1 MSRDD
6 HNNLPSYRDFM
17 ENPDDLPSVEEFK
30 EENLPSVEDFL
41 EKTVEEETQ
50 TIENSD
56 GESFLEVTD
65 VVQAPEWSE
74 LVRLV
79 NDVRKD
85 IPKVPEIRYYDEQLE
100 EICAQIAQIQDNY
113 AKRDKI
119 DVLSVQNEEFEGKL
133 FEIESKIPTVK
144 YYDHDINSIY
154 DKITDIKEEIK
165 SLPEVKYY
173 EEDLESLK
181 SRIEQVNEAIPT
193 FPDWIQEVQEVPD
206 FSWIGKTFSLIDDD
220 FNKVQG
226 HIDVIKEKIDREVN
240 ELNES
245 LEVKEFEFKV
255 DVKNLSDNLDQTNDR
270 ITETKDKIYQEIK
283 EASIRIWELR
293 NTFKDD
299 DRKLKKSVLSEQ
311 NKLKQSLET
320 QIKEI
325 NEQSVK
331 TDESI
336 LKFFTDLKETVDTL
350 PEVKYY
356 DEDVSRI
363 DSDILSLR
371 KELKELTEL
380 ASLIKTEQ
388 TELKENYLL
397 NEPPEEKERASG
409 QVDPLTP
416 IDQNFATLEDL
427 SNHYRLFLARITT
440 QLSTMGGGG
449 AGFIKDLDDV
459 EFDGTTGEGKLL
471 IYDQSRSKWV
481 GIASTALG
489 GGGGSGPGVAGTW
502 SVDSVGIHTT
512 KNVGIG
518 TTAAVTNKAL
528 YVVGDG
534 QFTGNVTVGGTLI
547 YEDVKNVDSIGLI
560 TARTGVDVLS
570 GGINVTGVSTFNSDV
585 SFNGDINGNVTI
597 VSTDDGS
604 AAAPELTLYRN
615 SASPAPGD
623 YLGQLMFKGENSNGG
638 QENYAKI
645 TGKITDETL
654 GTEDGL
660 IETAIKGNGSFTIV
674 SRQRSD
680 ELQLLNGV
688 GLSVDGDS
696 TFTGGIDVD
705 GHTELDDVNVS
716 GVITATSFVGD
727 GSGLT
732 GVASTDY
739 IITGTAATFNNHVDF
754 NNNIY
759 HTGIATF
766 GASNGIGTVH
776 IGLGQTALFVDG
788 NARIVG
794 IFTVGRSSVTIDG
807 ENNTISVGL
816 VTVTNSTIILGDN
829 VTLDASATGINS
841 APNVLYVAKDGDD
854 TSNGT
859 SIDNAKLTIEAAVG
873 IAQSG
878 TVIKVLSGNYVENNP
893 ITLPAFVAVV
903 GDDQRTVKVLPSN
916 TTQDIFHVN
925 KGCKLANMTFSGHL
939 APSAAVAFPTAGAT
953 NVGGGKW
960 KGPYIQNCTSD
971 TTTGT
976 GIRVDGDK
984 AVLTKSMNV
993 DAFTQYNQGGVGVA
1007 ITNQG
1012 YAQLVS
1018 VFTICCNEAITAH
1031 KGGQADLA
1039 NSNCSF
1045 GTYGLVAD
1053 GVSPEQFT
1061 GIVTSSG
1068 AAGQD
1073 NIVVNVGAVTTR
1085 PYDGQVVYFD
1095 QLYKSVETITITS
1108 GGSGYT
1114 STPSVTI
1121 SSPTGPNGEVA
1132 TAFATLEN
1140 GVVTEIDIISSG
1152 SQYTGTA
1159 TVTISAPDSGTTATA
1174 TANMADT
1181 YYTINSSTPITAGI
1195 TTLTLAENLL
1205 NTVGVASTAY
1215 FFQQSKIIASSH
1227 TFEYIGSGN
1236 DITSAT
1242 PKRGGV
1248 TIQANE
1254 VVTQNGGSVIYTST
1268 DQSGNFRIGDE
1279 FQINQSTGTISG
1291 RAFSKSLFSEMTP
1304 FILALS

>member
-1 MSRDD
+1 
-6 HNNLPSYRDFM
+6 M

-85 IPKVPEIRYYDEQLE
+85 IPEVPEIRYYDEQLE
-100 EICAQIAQIQDNY
+100 EICAQISQIQDNY

-371 KELKELTEL
+371 EELKELTEL

-397 NEPPEEKERASG
+397 NEPPEEKERAAG

-427 SNHYRLFLARITT
+427 SNHYRLFLSRITT

-481 GIASTALG
+481 GIASTAI
-489 GGGGSGPGVAGTW
+489 GGSGGDA
-502 SVDSVGIHTT
+502 DSASKLVLDVRNQNIGYGLT
-512 KNVGIG
+512 IG
-518 TTAAVTNKAL
+518 TPVYQVAYNSGLDRLDVEESRASNSVTMPAKGVVSEDLANNTSGQIIVYGELEGVNTQSFDVGDEL
-528 YVVGDG
+528 YVAPGGGLTNVRPTDPTHLVQKIAVVLKKSTANGAILVYGAGRTNDVPNNISIAGSVTAVDG
-534 QFTGNVTVGGTLI
+534 FFSGNVTVGGTI
-547 YEDVKNVDSIGLI
+547 TYDDVRHVDSLGL
-560 TARTGVDVLS
+560 
-570 GGINVTGVSTFNSDV
+570 STF
-585 SFNGDINGNVTI
+585 
-597 VSTDDGS
+597 
-604 AAAPELTLYRN
+604 R
-615 SASPAPGD
+615 
-623 YLGQLMFKGENSNGG
+623 
-638 QENYAKI
+638 
-645 TGKITDETL
+645 
-654 GTEDGL
+654 
-660 IETAIKGNGSFTIV
+660 
-674 SRQRSD
+674 
-680 ELQLLNGV
+680 
-688 GLSVDGDS
+688 
-696 TFTGGIDVD
+696 
-705 GHTELDDVNVS
+705 
-716 GVITATSFVGD
+716 
-727 GSGLT
+727 SGLE
-732 GVASTDY
+732 VN
-739 IITGTAATFNNHVDF
+739 TGTATTALLVRGDAR
-754 NNNIY
+754 I
-759 HTGIATF
+759 TGILT
-766 GASNGIGTVH
+766 IGT
-776 IGLGQTALFVDG
+776 A
-788 NARIVG
+788 
-794 IFTVGRSSVTIDG
+794 SVTIDG
-807 ENNTISVGL
+807 DNNVISTGIVTI
-816 VTVTNSTIILGDN
+816 TNSSVTIGDN
-829 VTLDASATGINS
+829 VIIDAGATGINS
-841 APNVLYVAKDGDD
+841 APNVFYVAKDGSDD
-854 TSNGT
+854 NNGT
-859 SIDNAKLTIEAAVG
+859 SIDNAKLTIAGAVG
-873 IAQSG
+873 VAQSG
-878 TVIKVLSGNYVENNP
+878 SVIKVLSGNYVENNP

-1018 VFTICCNEAITAH
+1018 VFTICCNEAITVH

-1045 GTYGLVAD
+1045 GTFGLVAD

-1061 GIVTSSG
+1061 GIITSSG

-1073 NIVVNVGAVTTR
+1073 NVVVNVGAVTTR
-1085 PYDGQVVYFD
+1085 PYDGQVIYFD
-1095 QLYKSVETITITS
+1095 QLYKSVETITVTN

-1121 SSPTGPNGEVA
+1121 TSPTGPNGEVA
-1132 TAFATLEN
+1132 TAFATIE
-1140 GVVTEIDIISSG
+1140 GGSVTEISIISSG

-1159 TVTISAPDSGTTATA
+1159 TVTVSAPDSGTTATA

-1205 NTVGVASTAY
+1205 NTVGVGSTAY

-1236 DITSAT
+1236 NITSAT

-1268 DQSGNFRIGDE
+1268 DQSGNFKIGDE

>member
-85 IPKVPEIRYYDEQLE
+85 IPEVPEIRYYDEQLE

-380 ASLIKTEQ
+380 ASLIKSEQ
-388 TELKENYLL
+388 TELNENYLL

-459 EFDGTTGEGKLL
+459 EFDGTEGNNKLL

-481 GIASTALG
+481 GIASTALTG
-489 GGGGSGPGVAGTW
+489 GNVGAAGTW

-518 TTAAVTNKAL
+518 TTTAVANKAL
-528 YVVGDG
+528 YVLGDG
-534 QFTGNVTVGGTLI
+534 QFTGNVTVGGTLT
-547 YEDVKNVDSIGLI
+547 YEDVKNVDSIGLV
-560 TARTGVDVLS
+560 TARSGIRIGTGGTVGPVGSGIVTYYGDGSQLTGIIGGVGIQS
-570 GGINVTGVSTFNSDV
+570 GGVRIGTGFTDINFTGAGVSSV
-585 SFNGDINGNVTI
+585 VGAGNTVTI
-597 VSTDDGS
+597 DI
-604 AAAPELTLYRN
+604 
-615 SASPAPGD
+615 PATTIRR
-623 YLGQLMFKGENSNGG
+623 QV
-638 QENYAKI
+638 
-645 TGKITDETL
+645 
-654 GTEDGL
+654 
-660 IETAIKGNGSFTIV
+660 ETASGITTDFTITNGYTAGFIDV
-674 SRQRSD
+674 F
-680 ELQLLNGV
+680 LNGV
-688 GLSVDGDS
+688 KQRSGTDFTASDGTTVTMVPYINDGDVLE
-696 TFTGGIDVD
+696 FQIYENLV
-705 GHTELDDVNVS
+705 
-716 GVITATSFVGD
+716 
-727 GSGLT
+727 
-732 GVASTDY
+732 VAS
-739 IITGTAATFNNHVDF
+739 
-754 NNNIY
+754 
-759 HTGIATF
+759 
-766 GASNGIGTVH
+766 
-776 IGLGQTALFVDG
+776 Q
-788 NARIVG
+788 
-794 IFTVGRSSVTIDG
+794 
-807 ENNTISVGL
+807 
-816 VTVTNSTIILGDN
+816 
-829 VTLDASATGINS
+829 
-841 APNVLYVAKDGDD
+841 
-854 TSNGT
+854 
-859 SIDNAKLTIEAAVG
+859 
-873 IAQSG
+873 
-878 TVIKVLSGNYVENNP
+878 
-893 ITLPAFVAVV
+893 
-903 GDDQRTVKVLPSN
+903 
-916 TTQDIFHVN
+916 
-925 KGCKLANMTFSGHL
+925 
-939 APSAAVAFPTAGAT
+939 
-953 NVGGGKW
+953 
-960 KGPYIQNCTSD
+960 
-971 TTTGT
+971 
-976 GIRVDGDK
+976 
-984 AVLTKSMNV
+984 
-993 DAFTQYNQGGVGVA
+993 
-1007 ITNQG
+1007 
-1012 YAQLVS
+1012 
-1018 VFTICCNEAITAH
+1018 
-1031 KGGQADLA
+1031 
-1039 NSNCSF
+1039 
-1045 GTYGLVAD
+1045 
-1053 GVSPEQFT
+1053 
-1061 GIVTSSG
+1061 TSS
-1068 AAGQD
+1068 
-1073 NIVVNVGAVTTR
+1073 
-1085 PYDGQVVYFD
+1085 
-1095 QLYKSVETITITS
+1095 
-1108 GGSGYT
+1108 
-1114 STPSVTI
+1114 
-1121 SSPTGPNGEVA
+1121 SS
-1132 TAFATLEN
+1132 
-1140 GVVTEIDIISSG
+1140 
-1152 SQYTGTA
+1152 
-1159 TVTISAPDSGTTATA
+1159 
-1174 TANMADT
+1174 
-1181 YYTINSSTPITAGI
+1181 GI
-1195 TTLTLAENLL
+1195 TTTDVRDEIQGYYGYTTDYY
-1205 NTVGVASTAY
+1205 TVGVANTTQEVGAGVTTLIMPQVAAVYQHMPTVMSDVNTNPYVGTGATIGTGQTE
-1215 FFQQSKIIASSH
+1215 FSLAGL
-1227 TFEYIGSGN
+1227 GSGAACIVRTALAFN
-1236 DITSAT
+1236 PDDDNTNLDVQLKFTTNTATQGTGLTNFTIKKEQALIMNEGADQQYISENLFSFFVGTTLEGTTQSNAGSFSIEVIPSAD
-1242 PKRGGV
+1242 GDLEVLAV
-1248 TIQANE
+1248 TVN
-1254 VVTQNGGSVIYTST
+1254 VVT
-1268 DQSGNFRIGDE
+1268 
-1279 FQINQSTGTISG
+1279 
-1291 RAFSKSLFSEMTP
+1291 
-1304 FILALS
+1304 

>member
-481 GIASTALG
+481 GIASTAIQ
-489 GGGGSGPGVAGTW
+489 GSAGIAQTSFISGIAITMTTGNFTNVNVAGTITYDDVQN
-502 SVDSVGIHTT
+502 VDSIGLVTARSGIRIGTGGTVGPVGSGIVTYYGDGSKLTGIIGGVGIQSGSVRIGTGFTDINFTGAGVSSVVGAGNTVTIDIPATTIRRQVETASGITTDFTITNGYTAGFIDVFLNGVKQRSGTDFTASDGTTVTMVPYINNGDVLEFQIVENLTIASQNNPTGAGGTWAVDTIGINTT
-512 KNVGIG
+512 KSVGIG
-518 TTAAVTNKAL
+518 TTAK
-528 YVVGDG
+528 DG
-534 QFTGNVTVGGTLI
+534 
-547 YEDVKNVDSIGLI
+547 YS
-560 TARTGVDVLS
+560 
-570 GGINVTGVSTFNSDV
+570 
-585 SFNGDINGNVTI
+585 
-597 VSTDDGS
+597 
-604 AAAPELTLYRN
+604 
-615 SASPAPGD
+615 
-623 YLGQLMFKGENSNGG
+623 
-638 QENYAKI
+638 
-645 TGKITDETL
+645 
-654 GTEDGL
+654 
-660 IETAIKGNGSFTIV
+660 
-674 SRQRSD
+674 
-680 ELQLLNGV
+680 
-688 GLSVDGDS
+688 
-696 TFTGGIDVD
+696 
-705 GHTELDDVNVS
+705 
-716 GVITATSFVGD
+716 
-727 GSGLT
+727 
-732 GVASTDY
+732 
-739 IITGTAATFNNHVDF
+739 
-754 NNNIY
+754 
-759 HTGIATF
+759 
-766 GASNGIGTVH
+766 
-776 IGLGQTALFVDG
+776 LFVQG
-788 NARIVG
+788 NARVTG
-794 IFTVGRSSVTIDG
+794 ILTVGEGSITLDPNAKKISGVDEIIIGTGTTITSSGDAEYVGVVTARNVSIGNTFTYPEYITGGMVPRAIKSQGGYERTLRFVDHQTQTEASQDPSDYIEYTQELASSGTWKRLGITTSGNSGRDNDWWG
-807 ENNTISVGL
+807 ETNPNYDNTKGLFGGLTNPAGVDKFFDFDDNTAFNNAKTTGSLKYSQAVGSFSLKDCQVGDL
-816 VTVTNSTIILGDN
+816 VLARFDLNIMPMVTNTTVEIALIYANRNSSDTITN
-829 VTLDASATGINS
+829 EFA
-841 APNVLYVAKDGDD
+841 
-854 TSNGT
+854 
-859 SIDNAKLTIEAAVG
+859 LTHTPLAYG
-873 IAQSG
+873 SG
-878 TVIKVLSGNYVENNP
+878 TVG
-893 ITLPAFVAVV
+893 
-903 GDDQRTVKVLPSN
+903 
-916 TTQDIFHVN
+916 
-925 KGCKLANMTFSGHL
+925 KGFLL
-939 APSAAVAFPTAGAT
+939 
-953 NVGGGKW
+953 
-960 KGPYIQNCTSD
+960 
-971 TTTGT
+971 
-976 GIRVDGDK
+976 
-984 AVLTKSMNV
+984 
-993 DAFTQYNQGGVGVA
+993 
-1007 ITNQG
+1007 
-1012 YAQLVS
+1012 
-1018 VFTICCNEAITAH
+1018 
-1031 KGGQADLA
+1031 
-1039 NSNCSF
+1039 
-1045 GTYGLVAD
+1045 
-1053 GVSPEQFT
+1053 
-1061 GIVTSSG
+1061 
-1068 AAGQD
+1068 
-1073 NIVVNVGAVTTR
+1073 R
-1085 PYDGQVVYFD
+1085 P
-1095 QLYKSVETITITS
+1095 
-1108 GGSGYT
+1108 
-1114 STPSVTI
+1114 
-1121 SSPTGPNGEVA
+1121 
-1132 TAFATLEN
+1132 
-1140 GVVTEIDIISSG
+1140 
-1152 SQYTGTA
+1152 
-1159 TVTISAPDSGTTATA
+1159 TISAYI
-1174 TANMADT
+1174 ANDQD
-1181 YYTINSSTPITAGI
+1181 INSRSLLAIKADNPVLINPI
-1195 TTLTLAENLL
+1195 
-1205 NTVGVASTAY
+1205 GVL
-1215 FFQQSKIIASSH
+1215 F
-1227 TFEYIGSGN
+1227 
-1236 DITSAT
+1236 
-1242 PKRGGV
+1242 
-1248 TIQANE
+1248 TIQ
-1254 VVTQNGGSVIYTST
+1254 
-1268 DQSGNFRIGDE
+1268 R
-1279 FQINQSTGTISG
+1279 
-1291 RAFSKSLFSEMTP
+1291 
-1304 FILALS
+1304 

>member
-1 MSRDD
+1 MSRDE

-85 IPKVPEIRYYDEQLE
+85 IPKIPEIRYYDEQLE
-100 EICAQIAQIQDNY
+100 EICAQIEQIQGNY
-113 AKRDKI
+113 AQRDKI

-133 FEIESKIPTVK
+133 SEIESKIPTVK

-255 DVKNLSDNLDQTNDR
+255 DVKNLSDNLDETNDR

-325 NEQSVK
+325 NDQSVK

-371 KELKELTEL
+371 EELKELSEL
-380 ASLIKTEQ
+380 ASLIKSEQ
-388 TELKENYLL
+388 IELKENYLL
-397 NEPPEEKERASG
+397 NEPPEEKERAAG

-427 SNHYRLFLARITT
+427 SNHYRLFLSRITT

-459 EFDGTTGEGKLL
+459 EFDGTEGNNKLL

-481 GIASTALG
+481 GIASTALTG
-489 GGGGSGPGVAGTW
+489 GNVGAAGTW

-518 TTAAVTNKAL
+518 TTTAVANKAL
-528 YVVGDG
+528 YVLGDG

-585 SFNGDINGNVTI
+585 SFDGDINGNVNI

-615 SASPAPGD
+615 SSSPAPGD
-623 YLGQLMFKGENSNGG
+623 YLGQIMFKGENSNGG

-660 IETAIKGNGSFTIV
+660 IETAIKGDGSFTIV

-688 GLSVDGDS
+688 GLNVDGTS
-696 TFTGGIDVD
+696 TFNNDVD
-705 GHTELDDVNVS
+705 INANISH
-716 GVITATSFVGD
+716 
-727 GSGLT
+727 
-732 GVASTDY
+732 
-739 IITGTAATFNNHVDF
+739 TGTAQ
-754 NNNIY
+754 
-759 HTGIATF
+759 F
-766 GASNGIGTVH
+766 GTSNGIGTVH
-776 IGLGQTALFVDG
+776 IGLGQTALYVDG
-788 NARIVG
+788 NARVVG

-807 ENNTISVGL
+807 ENNTVSVGL

-829 VTLDASATGINS
+829 VTLDAGATGINS

-854 TSNGT
+854 TANGT

-1018 VFTICCNEAITAH
+1018 VFTICCNEAITVH

-1045 GTYGLVAD
+1045 GTFGLVAD

-1068 AAGQD
+1068 AVGQD
-1073 NIVVNVGAVTTR
+1073 NVVVNVGAVTTR

-1095 QLYKSVETITITS
+1095 QLYKSVETITVTN
-1108 GGSGYT
+1108 GGDGYT

-1132 TAFATLEN
+1132 TAFATIEN

-1248 TIQANE
+1248 TVQANE

>member
-133 FEIESKIPTVK
+133 SEIESKIPTVK

-459 EFDGTTGEGKLL
+459 EFDGTTGNNKLL

-481 GIASTALG
+481 GIASTAL

-660 IETAIKGNGSFTIV
+660 IETAIKGDGSFTIV

-680 ELQLLNGV
+680 ELQLINGV
-688 GLSVDGDS
+688 GLSVDGD
-696 TFTGGIDVD
+696 
-705 GHTELDDVNVS
+705 
-716 GVITATSFVGD
+716 
-727 GSGLT
+727 
-732 GVASTDY
+732 
-739 IITGTAATFNNHVDF
+739 
-754 NNNIY
+754 
-759 HTGIATF
+759 
-766 GASNGIGTVH
+766 
-776 IGLGQTALFVDG
+776 
-788 NARIVG
+788 
-794 IFTVGRSSVTIDG
+794 
-807 ENNTISVGL
+807 
-816 VTVTNSTIILGDN
+816 
-829 VTLDASATGINS
+829 
-841 APNVLYVAKDGDD
+841 
-854 TSNGT
+854 
-859 SIDNAKLTIEAAVG
+859 
-873 IAQSG
+873 
-878 TVIKVLSGNYVENNP
+878 
-893 ITLPAFVAVV
+893 
-903 GDDQRTVKVLPSN
+903 
-916 TTQDIFHVN
+916 
-925 KGCKLANMTFSGHL
+925 
-939 APSAAVAFPTAGAT
+939 
-953 NVGGGKW
+953 
-960 KGPYIQNCTSD
+960 
-971 TTTGT
+971 
-976 GIRVDGDK
+976 
-984 AVLTKSMNV
+984 
-993 DAFTQYNQGGVGVA
+993 
-1007 ITNQG
+1007 
-1012 YAQLVS
+1012 
-1018 VFTICCNEAITAH
+1018 
-1031 KGGQADLA
+1031 
-1039 NSNCSF
+1039 
-1045 GTYGLVAD
+1045 
-1053 GVSPEQFT
+1053 
-1061 GIVTSSG
+1061 
-1068 AAGQD
+1068 
-1073 NIVVNVGAVTTR
+1073 
-1085 PYDGQVVYFD
+1085 
-1095 QLYKSVETITITS
+1095 
-1108 GGSGYT
+1108 
-1114 STPSVTI
+1114 
-1121 SSPTGPNGEVA
+1121 
-1132 TAFATLEN
+1132 
-1140 GVVTEIDIISSG
+1140 
-1152 SQYTGTA
+1152 
-1159 TVTISAPDSGTTATA
+1159 
-1174 TANMADT
+1174 
-1181 YYTINSSTPITAGI
+1181 
-1195 TTLTLAENLL
+1195 TTLGT
-1205 NTVGVASTAY
+1205 
-1215 FFQQSKIIASSH
+1215 
-1227 TFEYIGSGN
+1227 
-1236 DITSAT
+1236 TSAT
-1242 PKRGGV
+1242 SLTASAAFYMPQYTTTARDAASFNEGAMIYNT
-1248 TIQANE
+1248 TIKKM
-1254 VVTQNGGSVIYTST
+1254 
-1268 DQSGNFRIGDE
+1268 E
-1279 FQINQSTGTISG
+1279 FYDGTNWIVLPG
-1291 RAFSKSLFSEMTP
+1291 MT
-1304 FILALS
+1304 LGLTVALDG